1 MPDGQMT
8 LSRSL
13 RMAAESLSLPSITWF
28 LGLVSETPVLTPKK
42 VNYDFLKSAE
52 KSLRLLDKELISTPL
67 GRG

>member
-52 KSLRLLDKELISTPL
+52 KVTEAFGQGDD
-67 GRG
+67 